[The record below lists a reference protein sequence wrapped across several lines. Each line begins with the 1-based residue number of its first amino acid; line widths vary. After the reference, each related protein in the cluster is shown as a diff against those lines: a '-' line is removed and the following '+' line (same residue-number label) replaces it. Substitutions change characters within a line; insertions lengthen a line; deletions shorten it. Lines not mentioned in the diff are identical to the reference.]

1 MGICD
6 APVLTLKQVCH
17 EIVAMNSPALA
28 RWIPALTWL
37 RGDVVADF
45 PASIGPHLF

>member
-6 APVLTLKQVCH
+6 APVLTLKRVCH

-28 RWIPALTWL
+28 GWIPALTSP
-37 RGDVVADF
+37 RRAVVADF
-45 PASIGPHLF
+45 PACIAPPSL